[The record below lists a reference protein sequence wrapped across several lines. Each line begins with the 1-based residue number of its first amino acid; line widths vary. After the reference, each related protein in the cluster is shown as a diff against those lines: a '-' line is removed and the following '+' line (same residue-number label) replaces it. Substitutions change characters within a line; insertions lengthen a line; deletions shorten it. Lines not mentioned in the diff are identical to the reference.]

1 MKILIVRTFPDILD
15 VDRYNVQ
22 EIGLAKALT
31 LRGHTCGIALYNGRN
46 PDREECCTFEQDG
59 REYTFR
65 IYRCKGYSFF
75 RNGFMP
81 AVRRILPQYDVA
93 QVHEYD
99 QLMSWELYTRQQ
111 IPTVIY
117 HGPYYNPYAKGYN
130 LKCRVFDTL
139 FLPRRRHE
147 KVRVLAKSEM
157 AAEFLRS
164 KGFSCVRTVGVGL
177 NTDNLQTDRVVAS
190 GQTAGEP
197 GHANA
202 SQETAG
208 EPGRDNATGK
218 PAGEPGRDNATGK
231 PAGESDGANAS
242 EKPEEQPD
250 VTDGREGARELLY
263 VGKIEE
269 RRNVYFLLE
278 VFRKLRS
285 RKEKVHLTIIGSGEA
300 AYVQRFLEE
309 LRPEL
314 EEGTVTY
321 VPKAAQREL
330 AAFYHAAELFL
341 FPTQYDIFGMV
352 LLEAM
357 YCGLPAVS
365 SRNGGSATLIE
376 NGTSGVIVPEFD
388 ACAWAEEITKLL
400 ADRNALRAMGA
411 AAAGTIEEHF
421 TWDRIAEAFEEEYR
435 KAAF

>member
-65 IYRCKGYSFF
+65 IYWCKGYSFF

-139 FLPRRRHE
+139 FLPRRQHE

-177 NTDNLQTDRVVAS
+177 NTDNLQQGSVDA
-190 GQTAGEP
+190 P
-197 GHANA
+197 GK
-202 SQETAG
+202 TAG
-208 EPGRDNATGK
+208 EPGRVNAPEKTAGELCRTNASSGK
-218 PAGEPGRDNATGK
+218 PA
-231 PAGESDGANAS
+231 
-242 EKPEEQPD
+242 EQPD
-250 VTDGREGARELLY
+250 VADGREGARELLY

-314 EEGTVTY
+314 DEGSVTY

-388 ACAWAEEITKLL
+388 TCAWAEEITKLL

>member
-139 FLPRRRHE
+139 FLPRRQHE

-177 NTDNLQTDRVVAS
+177 NTDNLQTDRVDAP
-190 GQTAGEP
+190 E
-197 GHANA
+197 
-202 SQETAG
+202 ETAG
-208 EPGRDNATGK
+208 ELCRVNAPEKTTGEPGRVNATGK
-218 PAGEPGRDNATGK
+218 PAGEP
-231 PAGESDGANAS
+231 DGANAS

-250 VTDGREGARELLY
+250 VADGREGVRELLY

-278 VFRKLRS
+278 VFRRLRS

-330 AAFYHAAELFL
+330 AAFYHAADLFL

-400 ADRNALRAMGA
+400 ADRNALRSMGA

>member
-1 MKILIVRTFPDILD
+1 M
-15 VDRYNVQ
+15 
-22 EIGLAKALT
+22 
-31 LRGHTCGIALYNGRN
+31 
-46 PDREECCTFEQDG
+46 
-59 REYTFR
+59 
-65 IYRCKGYSFF
+65 
-75 RNGFMP
+75 
-81 AVRRILPQYDVA
+81 
-93 QVHEYD
+93 
-99 QLMSWELYTRQQ
+99 
-111 IPTVIY
+111 
-117 HGPYYNPYAKGYN
+117 
-130 LKCRVFDTL
+130 
-139 FLPRRRHE
+139 
-147 KVRVLAKSEM
+147 
-157 AAEFLRS
+157 
-164 KGFSCVRTVGVGL
+164 
-177 NTDNLQTDRVVAS
+177 
-190 GQTAGEP
+190 
-197 GHANA
+197 
-202 SQETAG
+202 
-208 EPGRDNATGK
+208 
-218 PAGEPGRDNATGK
+218 
-231 PAGESDGANAS
+231 
-242 EKPEEQPD
+242 
-250 VTDGREGARELLY
+250 
-263 VGKIEE
+263 
-269 RRNVYFLLE
+269 
-278 VFRKLRS
+278 
-285 RKEKVHLTIIGSGEA
+285 HLTIIGSGEA

>member
-177 NTDNLQTDRVVAS
+177 NTDNLKADRVDAP
-190 GQTAGEP
+190 E
-197 GHANA
+197 
-202 SQETAG
+202 ETAG
-208 EPGRDNATGK
+208 EPGRDNAPEKTT
-218 PAGEPGRDNATGK
+218 GEPGRVNAPEKTTGE
-231 PAGESDGANAS
+231 PDGANAS
-242 EKPEEQPD
+242 GKPAEQPD
-250 VTDGREGARELLY
+250 VADGREGARELLY

-314 EEGTVTY
+314 DEGTVTY

-388 ACAWAEEITKLL
+388 ACVWAEEITKLL
-400 ADRNALRAMGA
+400 ADRNALRSMGA

>member
-139 FLPRRRHE
+139 FLPRRQHE

-190 GQTAGEP
+190 GK
-197 GHANA
+197 
-202 SQETAG
+202 TAG
-208 EPGRDNATGK
+208 EPGRVNAPEKRTGEPDGANATGK
-218 PAGEPGRDNATGK
+218 PAGEP
-231 PAGESDGANAS
+231 DGANAS

-388 ACAWAEEITKLL
+388 ACAWTEEITKLL
-400 ADRNALRAMGA
+400 ADRNALRSMGA

>member
-139 FLPRRRHE
+139 FLPRRQHE

-177 NTDNLQTDRVVAS
+177 NTDNLQAGRVDAP
-190 GQTAGEP
+190 GKTAGEP

-202 SQETAG
+202 
-208 EPGRDNATGK
+208 TGK
-218 PAGEPGRDNATGK
+218 PAGEP
-231 PAGESDGANAS
+231 DGANAS

-285 RKEKVHLTIIGSGEA
+285 SKEKVHLTIIGSGEA

-388 ACAWAEEITKLL
+388 ACVWAEEITKLL
-400 ADRNALRAMGA
+400 ADRNALRSMGA

>member
-139 FLPRRRHE
+139 FLPRRQHE

-177 NTDNLQTDRVVAS
+177 NTDNLQQGSVDAPEK
-190 GQTAGEP
+190 TAGELCHVDAP
-197 GHANA
+197 GK
-202 SQETAG
+202 TAG
-208 EPGRDNATGK
+208 EPGRVNAPEKTT
-218 PAGEPGRDNATGK
+218 GEP
-231 PAGESDGANAS
+231 DGANAS
-242 EKPEEQPD
+242 GKPAEQPD
-250 VTDGREGARELLY
+250 VADGREGVRELLY

-314 EEGTVTY
+314 EAGTVTY

-330 AAFYHAAELFL
+330 AAFYHAADLFL

>member
-139 FLPRRRHE
+139 FLPRRQHE

-177 NTDNLQTDRVVAS
+177 NTDNLQQGSVDAPEK
-190 GQTAGEP
+190 TAGELCRVDAP
-197 GHANA
+197 GK
-202 SQETAG
+202 TAG
-208 EPGRDNATGK
+208 EPGRVNAPEKRTD
-218 PAGEPGRDNATGK
+218 EP
-231 PAGESDGANAS
+231 DGANAS
-242 EKPEEQPD
+242 EKPAEQLD
-250 VTDGREGARELLY
+250 VADGREGARELLY

-330 AAFYHAAELFL
+330 AAFYHAADLFL

-388 ACAWAEEITKLL
+388 ACAWTEEITKLL

>member
-139 FLPRRRHE
+139 FLPRRQHE

-177 NTDNLQTDRVVAS
+177 NTDNLQAGRVNATEK
-190 GQTAGEP
+190 TAGELCRVD
-197 GHANA
+197 A

-218 PAGEPGRDNATGK
+218 PAGEPGRV
-231 PAGESDGANAS
+231 DGA
-242 EKPEEQPD
+242 
-250 VTDGREGARELLY
+250 DGRENARELLY

-314 EEGTVTY
+314 EAGTVTY

>member
-139 FLPRRRHE
+139 FLPRRQHE

-177 NTDNLQTDRVVAS
+177 NTDNLQQGSVDAPEK
-190 GQTAGEP
+190 TAGELC
-197 GHANA
+197 
-202 SQETAG
+202 
-208 EPGRDNATGK
+208 RVDATGK

-231 PAGESDGANAS
+231 PAGESGGTDGA
-242 EKPEEQPD
+242 
-250 VTDGREGARELLY
+250 DGRENVRELLY

-330 AAFYHAAELFL
+330 AAFYHAADLFL

-388 ACAWAEEITKLL
+388 ACVWAEEITKLL
-400 ADRNALRAMGA
+400 ADRNALRSMGA

>member
-65 IYRCKGYSFF
+65 IYWCKGYSFF

-139 FLPRRRHE
+139 FLPRRQHE

-177 NTDNLQTDRVVAS
+177 NTDNLQAGRVNAPEK
-190 GQTAGEP
+190 TAGELYRV
-197 GHANA
+197 NA
-202 SQETAG
+202 PEKTTG
-208 EPGRDNATGK
+208 EP
-218 PAGEPGRDNATGK
+218 
-231 PAGESDGANAS
+231 DGANAS
-242 EKPEEQPD
+242 GKPAEQPD
-250 VTDGREGARELLY
+250 VADGREGVRELLY

-330 AAFYHAAELFL
+330 AAFYHAADLFL